1 MDLAWAEEWL
11 KVCSPSAQP
20 VILLRMEPMN
30 SLLQDLGYALRQL
43 RKSPGFTVVA
53 VATLALGMGANT
65 AIFSIFNATLL
76 RPLPYKDPDRL
87 VILWS
92 TIPRLGYSGPG
103 SLTDPDYAQWEEQN
117 RVFEQ
122 IAAFRGQTS
131 NLTGSGIPERLIG
144 STATASL
151 FPMLG
156 AAPELGRVFSG
167 EEQLPGHEDV
177 VLLSHRLWARRF
189 ASNPDLVGKPI
200 TLDGKSFTVLG
211 VMPARF
217 QFPNEADFWTPL
229 LLTSDRSNAMDQ
241 IIARLKPD
249 VTIERAVQDITLI
262 AHRSSPES
270 SIQLSLAFLKDKAV
284 ANIRPA
290 LTVLLAAVGFV
301 LLIACANVANLL
313 LTKARARQREIVMR
327 KVLGASRLRI
337 VRQMLTESVLLAGVG
352 GVLGLL
358 LAVVTRNLLIQLM
371 PQSLAQPGV
380 INRIVALD
388 MDAWVLAFSFVASI
402 ATGIL
407 FGLAPAFEVS
417 KADAQSSLKGSGT
430 THSSGVRAQRM
441 RSILIVGEFAL
452 TLVLLVG
459 AGLLLKSFVRLLDV
473 DPGLAAKNV
482 AILNLELPE
491 TRYRTDVQ
499 MKAFH
504 HAVLE
509 RIIALPGVHA
519 VGTVGYG
526 MPFGDGGIQGDFTV
540 QGQAEPP
547 QGITASK
554 LVVSPNYFRALG
566 IALKDGRVFDQS
578 DTAASQPVVMVS
590 QSLARRFWPGQPAV
604 GQKINPGF
612 RGTVWCSVVG
622 VVGDVKQAGLA
633 NDAPLT
639 IYLPYSQGPSFL
651 LSFMAIAVRTEGDP
665 LSMVNAVR
673 AGVQS
678 VDPEIPVFGASSME
692 ELISKSV
699 SGPRFNSVLLA
710 SFAGLALVL
719 AAVGNYGV
727 IAYSVTQR
735 THEIGIRMALGA
747 GPHSMITLIV
757 GEGAVLALI
766 GIGLGVVASLILTRL
781 IANFLF
787 GVAATDPAIFCGVS
801 MLLTVVALG
810 GCYIPARRAAKV
822 DPIVALRYE

>member
-1 MDLAWAEEWL
+1 
-11 KVCSPSAQP
+11 
-20 VILLRMEPMN
+20 MN
-30 SLLQDLGYALRQL
+30 SLLHDLGYALRQL
-43 RKSPGFTVVA
+43 RKSPGFTAVA
-53 VATLALGMGANT
+53 VATLALGIGVNT
-65 AIFSIFNATLL
+65 AIFSIVNATLL

-92 TIPRLGYSGPG
+92 TIQRWGFSGPG
-103 SLTDPDYAQWEEQN
+103 SLTDPDYIQWKEQN

-131 NLTGSGIPERLIG
+131 NLTGSGIPERLLG
-144 STATASL
+144 STVTASL
-151 FPMLG
+151 FSLLG
-156 AAPELGRVFSG
+156 ATPELGRVFSA
-167 EEQLPGHEDV
+167 EEQLPGHENM

-189 ASNPDLVGKPI
+189 GSDPNLVGKPI

-211 VMPARF
+211 VMPARL

-229 LLTSDRSNAMDQ
+229 VLTSDRSNAMDQ
-241 IIARLKPD
+241 IIARLKPG

-262 AHRSSPES
+262 AHRLSPDS
-270 SIQLSLAFLKDKAV
+270 SIQPSLAFLKDKAV

-290 LTVLLAAVGFV
+290 LTVLLAAVGLV

-313 LTKARARQREIVMR
+313 LTKAAARQREILMR
-327 KVLGASRLRI
+327 RVLGASRMRI

-358 LAVVTRNLLIQLM
+358 LAVLTRNMLVRLM
-371 PQSLAQPGV
+371 PQSMAEPGV
-380 INRIVALD
+380 INRLVAVD
-388 MDAWVLAFSFVASI
+388 MDAWVLGFSFLASVI
-402 ATGIL
+402 TGIL
-407 FGLAPAFEVS
+407 FGLAPALQVS

-430 THSSGVRAQRM
+430 THTSGGRSQRL
-441 RSILIVGEFAL
+441 RSALIVGEFAL

-459 AGLLLKSFVRLLDV
+459 AGLLLQSFVRLLNV
-473 DPGLAAKNV
+473 DPGFAAKNV

-491 TRYRTDVQ
+491 TRYHTDLQ
-499 MKAFH
+499 RKTFH
-504 HAVLE
+504 TAVLD
-509 RIIALPGVHA
+509 RISALPGVRA

-554 LVVSPNYFRALG
+554 LVVSQNYFLALG
-566 IALKDGRVFDQS
+566 IALKDGREFDQR
-578 DTAASQPVVMVS
+578 DTTSSEPVVIVS
-590 QSLARRFWPGQPAV
+590 QSFARRFWPGQTAV
-604 GQKINPGF
+604 GQRINPGF
-612 RGTVWCSVVG
+612 RGTGWCSVVG

-639 IYLPYSQGPSFL
+639 IYMPYSQGPSFL
-651 LSFMAIAVRTEGDP
+651 LTFMTIAVRTDVDP
-665 LSMVNAVR
+665 LSIVNAVR
-673 AGVQS
+673 VQVQS

-699 SGPRFNSVLLA
+699 SEPRFNSMLLG

-719 AAVGNYGV
+719 AAVGIYGV

-747 GPHSMITLIV
+747 GPHSMTGMIV
-757 GEGAVLALI
+757 GEGALLALI
-766 GIGLGVVASLILTRL
+766 GIGLGIGAALVLTRL

-787 GVAATDPAIFCGVS
+787 GVTATDLVTFGAVS
-801 MLLTVVALG
+801 MLLTLVALA

-822 DPIVALRYE
+822 DPMVALRYE

>member
-1 MDLAWAEEWL
+1 
-11 KVCSPSAQP
+11 
-20 VILLRMEPMN
+20 MN
-30 SLLQDLGYALRQL
+30 NLLQDLGYALRQL
-43 RKSPGFTVVA
+43 RKSPGFTAVA
-53 VATLALGMGANT
+53 VVTLALGIGANT

-76 RPLPYKDPDRL
+76 RPLPYKDPNRL

-92 TIPRLGYSGPG
+92 TIPRMGFSGPG
-103 SLTDPDYAQWEEQN
+103 SLTDPDYIQWAEQN

-131 NLTGSGIPERLIG
+131 NLTGNGIPERLIG

-151 FPMLG
+151 FPLLG
-156 AAPELGRVFSG
+156 AAPELGRVFSE
-167 EEQLPGHEDV
+167 EEQLPGRENV

-189 ASNPDLVGKPI
+189 ASDPDLVGKPI
-200 TLDGKSFTVLG
+200 TLDGKSLTVLG
-211 VMPARF
+211 VIPARL

-241 IIARLKPD
+241 VIARLKPE
-249 VTIERAVQDITLI
+249 VTIERAIQDITLI
-262 AHRSSPES
+262 AHSLSPES
-270 SIQLSLAFLKDKAV
+270 SIQPSLAFLKDKAV

-290 LTVLLAAVGFV
+290 LTVLLAAVALV

-313 LTKARARQREIVMR
+313 LTRARARQREIVMR

-352 GVLGLL
+352 GVLGLP
-358 LAVVTRNLLIQLM
+358 LADMTRNLLIQLM
-371 PQSLAQPGV
+371 PQSMAQPGV
-380 INRIVALD
+380 ISRTIAGDV
-388 MDAWVLAFSFVASI
+388 DAWALVFSFFISLG
-402 ATGIL
+402 TGIL
-407 FGLAPAFEVS
+407 FGLAPALLAS

-430 THSSGVRAQRM
+430 THTSGVRSQRM

-459 AGLLLKSFVRLLDV
+459 AGLLLKSFMRLLNV
-473 DPGLAAKNV
+473 DPGFTAKNV

-504 HAVLE
+504 NAVLD
-509 RIIALPGVHA
+509 RISALPGVHA
-519 VGTVGYG
+519 VGTIGYG
-526 MPFGDGGIQGDFTV
+526 MPFGDGGIKGDFTLP
-540 QGQAEPP
+540 GQAEPP

-554 LVVSPNYFRALG
+554 LVVSPNYFQALG
-566 IALKDGRVFDQS
+566 IALKDGRVFSRS
-578 DTAASQPVVMVS
+578 DTAASEPVVMVS
-590 QSLARRFWPGQPAV
+590 QSFARRFWPGQPAV

-612 RGTVWCSVVG
+612 RGTGWSSVVG
-622 VVGDVKQAGLA
+622 VVGDVKQSGLA
-633 NDAPLT
+633 NDAPLA
-639 IYLPYSQGPSFL
+639 IYMPYSQGPSFL
-651 LSFMAIAVRTEGDP
+651 LSFMAIVVRTDGDP
-665 LSMVNAVR
+665 VAIVNAVR
-673 AGVQS
+673 ARVQS

-692 ELISKSV
+692 KLISKSV
-699 SGPRFNSVLLA
+699 SEPRFNSLLLA

-719 AAVGNYGV
+719 AAVGIYGV

-747 GPHSMITLIV
+747 EPHGMTSLIV
-757 GEGAVLALI
+757 REGAVLALI

-787 GVAATDPAIFCGVS
+787 GVTATDPATFWGVS
-801 MLLTVVALG
+801 MLLTLVALA
-810 GCYIPARRAAKV
+810 GCYIPARHAAGV
-822 DPIVALRYE
+822 DPMVALRYE